1 MDVELSLALEPVT
14 AAAPAALVAV
24 EPSTPLRDV
33 LAQMR
38 EASTGAVAVCS
49 DGVLLGLFTERDAL
63 RQMAAR
69 ADLSAPIGR
78 LMAAPVVTVSPAA
91 SVCTAVH
98 RMAQGGYRRLPIV
111 DPQGRPLGM
120 IDVAGIVH
128 FLVEHFPG
136 TIYNLPP
143 TPHSTLD
150 REGP

>member
-1 MDVELSLALEPVT
+1 
-14 AAAPAALVAV
+14 
-24 EPSTPLRDV
+24 
-33 LAQMR
+33 
-38 EASTGAVAVCS
+38 
-49 DGVLLGLFTERDAL
+49 
-63 RQMAAR
+63 
-69 ADLSAPIGR
+69 
-78 LMAAPVVTVSPAA
+78 
-91 SVCTAVH
+91 
-98 RMAQGGYRRLPIV
+98 MAQGGYRRLPIV